1 MKQCKVLSLD
11 IWDTVIR
18 RKCHPDE
25 VKLATA
31 RYLYL
36 TEYINL
42 KPDCRTVQKLLLS
55 RIGAEQFIASHHA
68 LEEDDEYSLKAV
80 FMRSLEE
87 VLIDKGHIVEIIE
100 RLYRAELDKELEVAY
115 LDPTIVETISSFSYE
130 KLGYISDFYAG
141 TDFIDAILKKVGFPF
156 DINFRFVSCEHRL
169 NKRSGRLF
177 EKAISEL
184 QITAAEQ
191 VHIGD
196 NPYSDYELP
205 KKLGIEAIVYSPAQE
220 HQKRKRKE
228 SLYCIQNGADLDA
241 ICRGLYHG
249 DGIAV
254 ELAPFFMDYVLWI
267 LESCAKKGIGKV
279 YYFTRE
285 GEFFVQIHNAIVNS
299 GILPKETVPKAEVLE
314 VSRVA
319 TFAPSL
325 RKPTLSELMRLWN
338 QYSVQSMRAFAKS
351 VAIDVTTFQPWLEKY
366 DITLDEVITYP
377 WLDTRIQRMFE
388 NRDFLTY
395 FQNHITEKKK
405 MLLAYCEGRGLHA
418 AAKRNVAIVDIGW
431 RGTIQDNL
439 CYLFPNTKFVGFY
452 LALEQFLNPQP
463 ENAEKYGFINN
474 KPNYQYLLR
483 IVSPIEMLCNSPF
496 GSTVGYEM
504 RDGICVAQRKNELSE
519 DCIFERF
526 TGPEQGKILDCV
538 VACCAVMKLHS
549 LMSDQIRDM
558 VYGRFA
564 KILLNPQTCR
574 ELPTN
579 FFQLQHNEEFGVG
592 CYVDKRF
599 RLRLD
604 LMFAALFSKQKRNEF
619 KEFLVNT
626 SWPQGYLARYH
637 LDPLISLLNK
647 KLGIV

>member
-1 MKQCKVLSLD
+1 MKQYKVLSLD

-25 VKLATA
+25 IKLATA

-36 TEYINL
+36 TEYQNL
-42 KPDCRTVQKLLLS
+42 KPDCRDIQKLLLS
-55 RIGAEQFIASHHA
+55 RIGAEHFIAGQHTP
-68 LEEDDEYSLKAV
+68 EEDDEYSLRDV

-87 VLIDKGHIVEIIE
+87 VLLDKEHITEIVE
-100 RLYRAELDKELEVAY
+100 RLYHAELNKEIEVAY
-115 LDPTIVETISSFSYE
+115 LDPTIVETIQKFSYE

-141 TDFIDAILKKVGFPF
+141 TDFIDEILEKVGFPF
-156 DINFRFVSCEHRL
+156 DINFRFVSCEQHL

-177 EKAISEL
+177 EKAMSEL

-205 KKLGIEAIVYSPAQE
+205 KKLGIEAIAYSPVQE
-220 HQKRKRKE
+220 HQGRRRRE
-228 SLYCIQNGADLDA
+228 SLYSVQNGTDLNS
-241 ICRGLYHG
+241 ICRELYHG
-249 DGIAV
+249 EGSAV
-254 ELAPFFMDYVLWI
+254 ELAPFFMNYVLWI
-267 LESCAKKGIGKV
+267 LENCARKNIKKV

-285 GEFFVQIHNAIVNS
+285 GEFFIQIHNAIANAGV
-299 GILPKETVPKAEVLE
+299 LPEEIMPKAEVLE

-325 RKPTLSELMRLWN
+325 RTPTLSELMRLWN
-338 QYSVQSMRAFAKS
+338 QYSIQSMRAFTKS
-351 VAIDVTTFQPWLEKY
+351 VALDTATFQPWLEKY
-366 DITLDEVITYP
+366 EITLDEVITYP
-377 WLDTRIQRMFE
+377 WLDVRVQKMFE
-388 NRDFLTY
+388 NQEFVAY
-395 FQNHITEKKK
+395 FQNHIDETRK
-405 MLLAYCEGRGLHA
+405 MLLSYCEGRGLHTTTEG
-418 AAKRNVAIVDIGW
+418 NVAIVDIGW

-474 KPNYQYLLR
+474 EPNYQYLLR

-504 RDGICVAQRKNELSE
+504 RDGVCVAQRKNELAE
-519 DCIFERF
+519 DCIFEHF
-526 TGPEQGKILDCV
+526 TGPEQKKILDHIMSSCTV
-538 VACCAVMKLHS
+538 IRLHS
-549 LMSDQIRDM
+549 LMSDQIKDA
-558 VYGRFA
+558 VYSRFA
-564 KILLNPQTCR
+564 NVLLNPQTCR
-574 ELPTN
+574 ELPMN

-599 RLRLD
+599 KFRLG
-604 LMFAALFSKQKRNEF
+604 LMFTALVSKQKRKEL

-626 SWPQGYLARYH
+626 SWPQGYLARYR
-637 LDPLISLLNK
+637 LDPLIPILNK